1 MPAKRGQSVDSAPQA
16 LGEYLMHARVAKK
29 MTLREVEE
37 ATGRT
42 VSNAYLSQLENG
54 HIAKPSPNILHSLAS
69 VYGVPY
75 EVLMEKAGYVIA
87 KADRAKGAKHG
98 RIATFADKNLT
109 PEEEEEL
116 LKHLAFIRWKGGK
129 K

>member
-1 MPAKRGQSVDSAPQA
+1 MPAKKAHLVESAPQK

-37 ATGRT
+37 ATSRT

-54 HIAKPSPNILHSLAS
+54 HIGKPSPNILHALAG

-75 EVLMEKAGYVIA
+75 DVLMEKSGYVIA
-87 KADRAKGAKHG
+87 KGARSEGAKHG
-98 RIATFADKNLT
+98 RVATFADKNLT

-116 LKHLAFIRWKGGK
+116 LKHLAYIRWKSGK

>member
-1 MPAKRGQSVDSAPQA
+1 MPAKRRQAVDSPAQK

-42 VSNAYLSQLENG
+42 VSNAYLSQLENS
-54 HIAKPSPNILHSLAS
+54 HIGKPSPNILHALAG

-75 EVLMEKAGYVIA
+75 DVLMEKAGYLMA
-87 KADRAKGAKHG
+87 KTDRAEGEKHG
-98 RIATFADKNLT
+98 RVATFADKNLT
-109 PEEEEEL
+109 PVEEEEL
-116 LKHLAFIRWKGGK
+116 LKHLAYIRWKTGK

>member
-1 MPAKRGQSVDSAPQA
+1 MSAKRSQSVEAASNA
-16 LGEYLMHARVAKK
+16 LGEYLMHARLAKK

-37 ATGRT
+37 ATAPT

-54 HIAKPSPNILHSLAS
+54 HIAKPSPNVLHSLAS

-75 EVLMEKAGYVIA
+75 EVLMEKAGYVTG
-87 KADRAKGAKHG
+87 KVDRAGGAKHG
-98 RIATFADKNLT
+98 RVATFADKNLT

-116 LKHLAFIRWKGGK
+116 LKHLAFIRWKAGK